1 MAELTFE
8 PDFTPEMWREY
19 ELKRAK
25 LIVENPGFDPEKDS
39 FIMSKNSEKKSN
51 S

>member
-1 MAELTFE
+1 MAELDFE
-8 PDFTPEMWREY
+8 PEFTPEMWREY

-39 FIMSKNSEKKSN
+39 FILKNNEKSSKS
-51 S
+51 

>member
-1 MAELTFE
+1 MAELDFE

-25 LIVENPGFDPEKDS
+25 LIVENPGFDPKKDSLIFEKD
-39 FIMSKNSEKKSN
+39 EKKKLKS
-51 S
+51 